1 MQLAQATTQKPTAGS
16 PFASQ
21 QCQIAK
27 QLENLGR
34 YEEARRALSSFWSGI
49 GSRPNLQNLDRAT
62 QAELLLR
69 TGTLSGWIGSAN
81 QITNSQTFAK
91 DLISE
96 AIRGFKHLRDYE
108 KLSEAQTDLAICYW
122 REGAMDEARIV
133 SKEALANA
141 SLPET
146 IARTLINQALIEVA
160 AGQLHETLRI
170 LNDAGPIVENIE
182 DHTIKGRYHNI
193 LAVALKRTETP
204 ENRDRALIEYT
215 AASFHFE
222 QGGHIAYFACGEN
235 NISSLLLEFKRYRDA
250 HQHLDNAYKA
260 FTRLRDKTRSAQ
272 THETRARIFIAEERY
287 QQAEQTAF
295 LAIKSLQ
302 QGDETALLAEALITR
317 AIALARL
324 QQYTKASN
332 LLHNAAKIATD
343 AHDTQSIIRA
353 NLTSIRELGTCLKP
367 TELIDLYIKLDDQI
381 GKSNDLTIIGQ
392 LRDCATITINCL
404 KPVDAADVTSTLGL
418 KEKLLRYE
426 ASLIKDALHK
436 TRGQITAAARLLGMT
451 HQGLSEALEGRH
463 KGLRPSEPARRTRR
477 RSIMRSTTLDK
488 NSKQLHKEKAV
499 H

>member
-1 MQLAQATTQKPTAGS
+1 MQLAQATTPKTTSGS

-21 QCQIAK
+21 QCLLAK

-34 YEEARRALSSFWSGI
+34 YEEARHALSSFWSEI

-69 TGTLSGWIGSAN
+69 AGTLSGWIGSAN
-81 QITNSQTFAK
+81 QITNAQTFAK

-133 SKEALANA
+133 SKDALANA

-160 AGQLHETLRI
+160 DGQLHETLRI
-170 LNDAGPIVENIE
+170 LNDAKPIVENIE
-182 DHTIKGRYHNI
+182 DHTTKGRYHTI

-222 QGGHIAYFACGEN
+222 QAGHIAYFACGEN
-235 NISSLLLEFKRYRDA
+235 NISSLLLEFERYRDA
-250 HQHLDNAYKA
+250 HQHLDNAFKA
-260 FTRLRDKTRSAQ
+260 FTRLRDKTKAAQ
-272 THETRARIFIAEERY
+272 THETRARILIAEGRY

-295 LAIKSLQ
+295 QAIRSLK
-302 QGDETALLAEALITR
+302 ESKEPALLAEALITR

-324 QQYTKASN
+324 QQYTKAFN
-332 LLHNAAKIATD
+332 LLYNAAELATSAD
-343 AHDTQSIIRA
+343 DTQSVIRA
-353 NLTSIRELGTCLKP
+353 KLTSIKELGTCLKP
-367 TELIDLYIKLDDQI
+367 TELIDLYVKLDDQI
-381 GKSNDLTIIGQ
+381 GKSKDITTVTQ
-392 LRDCATITINCL
+392 LRDCAKITISCL
-404 KPVDAADVTSTLGL
+404 KPIDTIDVTSPQLGL

-426 ASLIKDALHK
+426 ASLIKDALEK

-463 KGLRPSEPARRTRR
+463 KGLRPSEPVRRTRR
-477 RSIMRSTTLDK
+477 RSIMRSK
-488 NSKQLHKEKAV
+488 PGK
-499 H
+499 